1 MSQDTDDKTAE
12 GEPAAAPEPVEAA
25 APAADDTGGEEPAPA
40 DEAAAAPPPP
50 SPEER
55 VAALEAE
62 VETLKDQLL
71 RALAETQ
78 NVRRRAERDRVDAS
92 RYAVSGFARDML
104 AVADNLRR
112 AVDSVEPDTRAAD
125 PAVDALMTGVEMTE
139 RALLGAFER
148 HGITPMEA
156 LDKPFDPNVHEAM
169 FELEDL
175 ERPAGTVVQVMETGY
190 MIHDRPLRPARVAVS
205 RGGPKEAPAATEEEA
220 TDAPAKGGATAY
232 EKPADTSGSRLDEE
246 L

>member
-1 MSQDTDDKTAE
+1 MPQDAEDKTPNS
-12 GEPAAAPEPVEAA
+12 EPAAEPEAEPADEDTGGEAA
-25 APAADDTGGEEPAPA
+25 APSEEA
-40 DEAAAAPPPP
+40 EAEAPPPP

-55 VAALEAE
+55 AAELEAE

-78 NVRRRAERDRVDAS
+78 NVRRRAERDRADAS

-112 AVDSVEPDTRAAD
+112 ALDTVEPGTRAAD

-139 RALLGAFER
+139 RTLLGALEG
-148 HGITPMEA
+148 HGITRMEA
-156 LDKPFDPNVHEAM
+156 LGQPFDPNVHEAM
-169 FELEDL
+169 FELEDP
-175 ERPAGTVVQVMETGY
+175 EKPSGTVIQVVETGY
-190 MIHDRPLRPARVAVS
+190 VIHDRPLRPARVAVS
-205 RGGPKEAPAATEEEA
+205 RGGPKQAPA
-220 TDAPAKGGATAY
+220 DAPPASAEDGPAPSGATPY
-232 EKPADTSGSRLDEE
+232 EKSAGNAGSRLDEE